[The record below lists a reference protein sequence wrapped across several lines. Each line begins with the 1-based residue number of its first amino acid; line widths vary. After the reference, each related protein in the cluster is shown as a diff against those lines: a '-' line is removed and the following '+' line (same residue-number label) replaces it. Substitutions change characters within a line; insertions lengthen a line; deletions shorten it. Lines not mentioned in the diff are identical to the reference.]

1 MFYQVI
7 EEKCEQGIKS
17 RYSKNQRINDVELS
31 NLMNDFKN
39 NRYEIRT
46 SMKKKIYEFFDYN
59 RYGEKV
65 KLYFLE
71 LNKIK

>member
-1 MFYQVI
+1 MYYQVI
-7 EEKCEQGIKS
+7 EEKCYNGIKP
-17 RYSKNQRINDVELS
+17 RYSKNQRIDDVELS

-46 SMKKKIYEFFDYN
+46 SIKKKIYEFFNYN
-59 RYGEKV
+59 WYGEKV

>member
-1 MFYQVI
+1 MFYQVV
-7 EEKCEQGIKS
+7 EENCYNGIKP
-17 RYSKNQRINDVELS
+17 RYSKNQKINDVELS
-31 NLMNDFKN
+31 HLMDDFKN

-59 RYGEKV
+59 WCGEKV
-65 KLYFLE
+65 ELYFLN